1 MLLGNNE
8 GWVPS
13 SYLERCDPP
22 NAPPQPV
29 PSKAPTKD
37 LASDLNNAICG
48 SQSPSTQP
56 RENSST
62 QSRRTPS
69 TSTQDHVKEPPLKPK
84 PHHIK
89 TATDRRS
96 TQLPA
101 VKPRGDR
108 ITSSKEEET
117 VSSSR
122 RDPPRPP
129 VENRTS
135 STANVPQSK
144 TTVNESSS
152 SRREPPSPPSKS
164 GTKPPTP
171 DRPKPS
177 GSSSTLSS
185 AKAQPPK
192 PRPRAATKHDQSP
205 NVSSELAAILAKR
218 SGNNDIQHKPIQ
230 SSRDPKPVPII
241 TNGSGTQHSLKPK
254 ARPVPTTTSS
264 TKPQRPSD
272 SPKTRPSRPQ
282 QPSKKPQSG
291 AHLSVNGSESRRP
304 PPRPPTSPALRKK
317 SESWVSCESYTSEG
331 QDCLSFG
338 KGAVVEEIIE
348 KAGEWWFVQISG
360 EQGWVPSTYF
370 EKTTTTKTVNN
381 KPSRPAP
388 PSKSFYVSLADF
400 EAKQDGSVPL
410 SEGERVEV
418 LEECEDGWWRVVK
431 SSGVEGWVPATFL
444 EKQ

>member
-1 MLLGNNE
+1 MLLGNDE

-29 PSKAPTKD
+29 PSKAPAKD
-37 LASDLNNAICG
+37 LASELNNAICG

-56 RENSST
+56 RESSST
-62 QSRRTPS
+62 QSRRTHS
-69 TSTQDHVKEPPLKPK
+69 TSTQDHAKEPPLKPK

-89 TATDRRS
+89 TAADRKN
-96 TQLPA
+96 TQPLA
-101 VKPRGDR
+101 VKPRVDR
-108 ITSSKEEET
+108 GASSKEEET
-117 VSSSR
+117 ISSSR

-129 VENRTS
+129 VENRIS
-135 STANVPQSK
+135 NTANVPQSK
-144 TTVNESSS
+144 TAVSELST
-152 SRREPPSPPSKS
+152 RREPPSPASKS
-164 GTKPPTP
+164 RTKPPIQ
-171 DRPKPS
+171 DKPKPS

-192 PRPRAATKHDQSP
+192 PRPRAATKQDQSS

-218 SGNNDIQHKPIQ
+218 SGNSDIQHKPIQ
-230 SSRDPKPVPII
+230 SSRDPKPVPVI
-241 TNGSGTQHSLKPK
+241 TNGSGTQPSLKPK
-254 ARPVPTTTSS
+254 ARPVPATTSS
-264 TKPQRPSD
+264 NKPQRPSD
-272 SPKTRPSRPQ
+272 SPKPRPSRPQ

-317 SESWVSCESYTSEG
+317 SESWVSCESYTSDG
-331 QDCLSFG
+331 QDCLSFE
-338 KGAVVEEIIE
+338 KGAVVEEIVE
-348 KAGEWWFVQISG
+348 KAGEWWFVQIGG

-370 EKTTTTKTVNN
+370 EKTTTIKTVNN
-381 KPSRPAP
+381 KPTRPAP

-418 LEECEDGWWRVVK
+418 LEECEDGWWRVIK